1 MVHKVGVATVLGGA
15 CVLAGLF
22 HWSNL
27 ALTPRLQVKRC
38 STKSP
43 REVEG
48 LSLAKL
54 EGLAQDLERRYIQTG
69 KLKGGVLAVVRAGKV
84 VGIWEFGEY
93 NSETVFKF
101 FSISKVFTAIAGLQ
115 LCEEKGVS
123 LETPI
128 SSLVPE
134 WPADLHDESGSAM
147 APLLLKHC
155 LTHTGGFSKA
165 LPTVHPLSSFRL
177 TELQRLHKQI
187 CGAGKNPETLR
198 EAVKLEGRHPQ
209 IFGPGDHF
217 NYCGVGSQLVARAVE
232 EAFGMSIS
240 EYMEKHIFSP
250 ASMDSM
256 GFVLDKSLSKQCV
269 STDYH
274 PWILPA
280 VADGL
285 PGSRWRRL
293 RLRVMGMLGLLC
305 GRKVVDHLK
314 PAGSGVILPL
324 KIWDRSLKFFHP
336 DAGIVGTGADFV
348 EWLKIMTNNGKGNDA
363 RQIFSQFVLD
373 ALATPTTPELQPPFA
388 LDAPTTRGR
397 LFPVRGDRLPRN
409 KAHRPFNS
417 FPGQKF
423 SLGGCVIV
431 EPDKALAT

>member
-84 VGIWEFGEY
+84 VGIWELLGCRTFMFGEY

-134 WPADLHDESGSAM
+134 WPADLHDESG
-147 APLLLKHC
+147 
-155 LTHTGGFSKA
+155 
-165 LPTVHPLSSFRL
+165 
-177 TELQRLHKQI
+177 ELDRI
-187 CGAGKNPETLR
+187 ST
-198 EAVKLEGRHPQ
+198 
-209 IFGPGDHF
+209 IT
-217 NYCGVGSQLVARAVE
+217 
-232 EAFGMSIS
+232 SI
-240 EYMEKHIFSP
+240 
-250 ASMDSM
+250 
-256 GFVLDKSLSKQCV
+256 V
-269 STDYH
+269 
-274 PWILPA
+274 
-280 VADGL
+280 
-285 PGSRWRRL
+285 
-293 RLRVMGMLGLLC
+293 
-305 GRKVVDHLK
+305 
-314 PAGSGVILPL
+314 
-324 KIWDRSLKFFHP
+324 
-336 DAGIVGTGADFV
+336 
-348 EWLKIMTNNGKGNDA
+348 
-363 RQIFSQFVLD
+363 
-373 ALATPTTPELQPPFA
+373 
-388 LDAPTTRGR
+388 
-397 LFPVRGDRLPRN
+397 
-409 KAHRPFNS
+409 
-417 FPGQKF
+417 
-423 SLGGCVIV
+423 
-431 EPDKALAT
+431 